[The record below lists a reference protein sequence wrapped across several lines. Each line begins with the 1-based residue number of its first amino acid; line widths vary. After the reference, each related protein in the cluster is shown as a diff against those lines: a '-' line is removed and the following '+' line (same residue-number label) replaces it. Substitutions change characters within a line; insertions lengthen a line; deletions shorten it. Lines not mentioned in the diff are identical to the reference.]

1 MVVLLFPPAAD
12 GEFHCIQQF
21 SAEGSRGVIAALG
34 VCRGPHFTFLIHFE
48 RAESKPEVK
57 LVKCG

>member
-1 MVVLLFPPAAD
+1 MVVLLFPPVAD

-34 VCRGPHFTFLIHFE
+34 VCRGPHFKVGEKCE